1 MTHLRCQEPSVPV
14 KPSGVLYSTFVVL
27 SDASYKYVKSDYKTC
42 RIWQDLT
49 EKSFFGQILPNPAY
63 FIVGFDIFVTSIR

>member
-14 KPSGVLYSTFVVL
+14 KPSGVLYSTFIVL

-49 EKSFFGQILPNPAY
+49 EKSFFGQILSNPAC
-63 FIVGFDIFVTSIR
+63 FIVEFDIFVTSIR